1 MSLINLSQ
9 FGSLF
14 EIGFALHFAVAF
26 IDRIYARELPVRVD
40 RINSRV
46 KAIEK
51 FKREIADGQRWMEE
65 SGEKFELIFPYR
77 HIENPQ
83 WFKHNEQVL
92 DRMYELLQ
100 NTNGQI
106 NTLKRIL
113 SVITFL
119 SIIVV
124 LYSIS
129 TLFLIGLE
137 MDIVKSLDPMTAST
151 AVLMQLLPLPL
162 ASAIFFFVARRMSN
176 DVDRKIRSVG
186 DLNLMLSPPEVGK
199 INAYVSV
206 EQVYRRHT
214 GAFSLTACNQSNDV
228 YF

>member
-1 MSLINLSQ
+1 MPLINLSQ
-9 FGSLF
+9 FASLF

-26 IDRIYARELPVRVD
+26 IDRIYARELPVRID
-40 RINSRV
+40 RINARV
-46 KAIEK
+46 KAIEQ
-51 FKREIADGQRWMEE
+51 FKREIADGQRWMKET
-65 SGEKFELIFPYR
+65 GEKFELIFAHR

-83 WFKHNEQVL
+83 WFTHNEQVL
-92 DRMYELLQ
+92 DRTFALLQ
-100 NTNGQI
+100 DTNGQI
-106 NTLKRIL
+106 KTLKRIL

-119 SIIVV
+119 SIVVV
-124 LYSIS
+124 LYSVV

-137 MDIVKSLDPMTAST
+137 IEIVKSLDPMTAST
-151 AVLMQLLPLPL
+151 AVLLQLLPLPL

-186 DLNLMLSPPEVGK
+186 DLNLMLSPPEDGR

-214 GAFSLTACNQSNDV
+214 GAFNVSP
-228 YF
+228 

>member
-40 RINSRV
+40 RINARV

-51 FKREIADGQRWMEE
+51 FKREIADGQRWMKE

-92 DRMYELLQ
+92 DRTYELLQ
-100 NTNGQI
+100 NINGQI
-106 NTLKRIL
+106 NILKRIL

-124 LYSIS
+124 LYSIC

-137 MDIVKSLDPMTAST
+137 MEIVKSLDPMTAST

-162 ASAIFFFVARRMSN
+162 ASAIFFFVARRMSK

-186 DLNLMLSPPEVGK
+186 DLNLMLSSPDVGK

-206 EQVYRRHT
+206 EQVYQRHT
-214 GAFSLTACNQSNDV
+214 GAFNIT
-228 YF
+228 Y

>member
-40 RINSRV
+40 RINARV

-51 FKREIADGQRWMEE
+51 FKREIADGQRWMKE

-92 DRMYELLQ
+92 DRTYELLQ
-100 NTNGQI
+100 NINGQI
-106 NTLKRIL
+106 NILKRIL

-124 LYSIS
+124 LYSIC

-137 MDIVKSLDPMTAST
+137 MEIVKSLDPMTAST

-162 ASAIFFFVARRMSN
+162 ASAIFFFVARRMSK

-186 DLNLMLSPPEVGK
+186 DLNLMLSSPDVGK

-206 EQVYRRHT
+206 EQVYQRHT
-214 GAFSLTACNQSNDV
+214 GAFNITH
-228 YF
+228 

>member
-1 MSLINLSQ
+1 MSLINLGQ

-40 RINSRV
+40 RINARV
-46 KAIEK
+46 KAIEQ
-51 FKREIADGQRWMEE
+51 FRREIADGQRWTEE
-65 SGEKFELIFPYR
+65 SGEKFELIFAYR

-83 WFKHNEQVL
+83 WLDFNNQVL
-92 DRMYELLQ
+92 DRLHELLQ

-106 NTLKRIL
+106 RILKRIL

-119 SIIVV
+119 SLVVV
-124 LYSIS
+124 LYSVCA
-129 TLFLIGLE
+129 LFLIGLDME
-137 MDIVKSLDPMTAST
+137 IVKSLDPMTAST

-162 ASAIFFFVARRMSN
+162 ASAIFYFVARRMSN

-186 DLNLMLSPPEVGK
+186 ELHLLLNPPEEGR

-206 EQVYRRHT
+206 EQVYRRHMGT
-214 GAFSLTACNQSNDV
+214 FEIQPYHFDER
-228 YF
+228 

>member
-1 MSLINLSQ
+1 M
-9 FGSLF
+9 
-14 EIGFALHFAVAF
+14 
-26 IDRIYARELPVRVD
+26 RVD
-40 RINSRV
+40 RINARV

-51 FKREIADGQRWMEE
+51 FKREIADGQRWMKE

-92 DRMYELLQ
+92 DRTYELLQ
-100 NTNGQI
+100 NINGQI
-106 NTLKRIL
+106 NILKRIL

-124 LYSIS
+124 LYSIC

-137 MDIVKSLDPMTAST
+137 MEIVKSLDPMTAST

-162 ASAIFFFVARRMSN
+162 ASAIFFFVARRMSK

-186 DLNLMLSPPEVGK
+186 DLNLMLSSPDVGK

-206 EQVYRRHT
+206 EQVYQRHT
-214 GAFSLTACNQSNDV
+214 GAFNIT
-228 YF
+228 